1 MKINADIKLPNDL
14 PEDYPNGNLLGLEP
28 KHYFAII
35 EDKQRWLNAHEQLK
49 RPRHEAREWLEKLE
63 PEHVKEDMRRR
74 LNAIAG
80 K

>member
-1 MKINADIKLPNDL
+1 MRINQDIKLPDDL
-14 PEDYPNGNLLGLEP
+14 PEDYPNGNLLGLDP

-35 EDKQRWLNAHEQLK
+35 EDKQRWLFAHEQMKL
-49 RPRHEAREWLEKLE
+49 PRYTTREWLEALD